1 MPRPRKRRSRGLGS
15 SDFAHNSMAGQK
27 LLDVES
33 ALSNVKPSSSCD
45 TKMVVLE
52 RALFDYGEAHGHMR
66 STKNPHLARKY
77 AELGKRITELSGKV
91 QRCVR

>member
-1 MPRPRKRRSRGLGS
+1 
-15 SDFAHNSMAGQK
+15 
-27 LLDVES
+27 
-33 ALSNVKPSSSCD
+33 
-45 TKMVVLE
+45 MVVLE